1 MKTTNILIPT
11 DFSLASLNAIMGLVK
26 KHPEERFNITLVHFF
41 KLSDSEAELLMLARR
56 SREYSLIS
64 DEFEDQLN
72 DIRKNFPQQ
81 IARVHAEF
89 FYGNTVA
96 IFKNF
101 LEARDIKTIVCL
113 DCHNYNRLTK
123 NSIDPQLL
131 VQRSGC
137 KIINITTT
145 ATRPQIDEDVIL
157 ITRPQLEI
165 QQI

>member
-1 MKTTNILIPT
+1 METTNILIPT
-11 DFSLASLNAIMGLVK
+11 DFSLASLNTIMGLVK

-56 SREYSLIS
+56 NREYTHIS
-64 DEFEDQLN
+64 QEFEDQLN
-72 DIRKNFPQQ
+72 DIRKNFPHQV
-81 IARVHAEF
+81 ARVHAEF

-96 IFKNF
+96 IFKNY

-113 DCHNYNRLTK
+113 DCYNYKQLTK

-131 VQRSGC
+131 VKRSGC
-137 KIINITTT
+137 KLINITTT
-145 ATRPQIDEDVIL
+145 ATRPQIDENVIL
-157 ITRPQLEI
+157 ITRPQLQT

>member
-1 MKTTNILIPT
+1 METTNILIPT
-11 DFSLASLNAIMGLVK
+11 DFSLASLNTIMGLVK

-56 SREYSLIS
+56 NREYTHITQ
-64 DEFEDQLN
+64 EFEDQLN

-96 IFKNF
+96 IFKNY
-101 LEARDIKTIVCL
+101 LEARDIKTIACL
-113 DCHNYNRLTK
+113 DCHSYKQLTK

-131 VQRSGC
+131 LHRSGC
-137 KIINITTT
+137 KIINITQ
-145 ATRPQIDEDVIL
+145 APARPQIDEDVIL

>member
-1 MKTTNILIPT
+1 METTNILIPT
-11 DFSLASLNAIMGLVK
+11 DFSLASLNAITGLVK

-41 KLSDSEAELLMLARR
+41 KLADSEAELLMLARR
-56 SREYSLIS
+56 NREYTHIS
-64 DEFEDQLN
+64 QEFEDQLN
-72 DIRKNFPQQ
+72 ELRKSFPQQ
-81 IARVHAEF
+81 VARVYIEF
-89 FYGNTVA
+89 FYGNTMA

-113 DCHNYNRLTK
+113 DCHNYKQLTK

-131 VQRSGC
+131 VKRSGC
-137 KIINITTT
+137 KLININTT
-145 ATRPQIDEDVIL
+145 ATRPQIDEDVIV

>member
-11 DFSLASLNAIMGLVK
+11 DFSLASLNAIIGLVK

-41 KLSDSEAELLMLARR
+41 KLSDSEAELLMLSRR

-72 DIRKNFPQQ
+72 DIRKNFPLQ

-96 IFKNF
+96 MFKNY
-101 LEARDIKTIVCL
+101 LEARGIETIACL
-113 DCHNYNRLTK
+113 DCHEYKQLTK
-123 NSIDPQLL
+123 SSIDPQLL

-137 KIINITTT
+137 KLINITQ
-145 ATRPQIDEDVIL
+145 APLRPQIDENVIA
-157 ITRPQLEI
+157 ITLPQLQT

>member
-1 MKTTNILIPT
+1 METTNILIPT
-11 DFSLASLNAIMGLVK
+11 DFSLASLNAITGLVK

-56 SREYSLIS
+56 NREYTHIS
-64 DEFEDQLN
+64 QEFEDQLN
-72 DIRKNFPQQ
+72 ELRKSFSHQ
-81 IARVHAEF
+81 IARVQIEF

-101 LEARDIKTIVCL
+101 LEARDIQTIVCL
-113 DCHNYNRLTK
+113 DCHNYSRLTK
-123 NSIDPQLL
+123 NSIDPQVL

-137 KIINITTT
+137 RLINITHT
-145 ATRPQIDEDVIL
+145 AARPQIDEDVIL
-157 ITRPQLEI
+157 ITRPQLQT